1 MLLIYTVK
9 LDKSLVGDK
18 GKKKSMQKGKYPLSF
33 EIWIIGN
40 SQPDRHDN
48 RRIYVAMSSTQEQY
62 VALFKICLFLN
73 LRWNTVTD
81 PFNFDTDTN
90 QSALADAVAKE
101 KWTRSFWDALRR

>member
-18 GKKKSMQKGKYPLSF
+18 GKKKSMQKGIDPLSF

-48 RRIYVAMSSTQEQY
+48 RRIYVAMSST
-62 VALFKICLFLN
+62 
-73 LRWNTVTD
+73 
-81 PFNFDTDTN
+81 
-90 QSALADAVAKE
+90 
-101 KWTRSFWDALRR
+101 